1 MSATTEADEFGRFVR
16 RILRAYKRR
25 VAAQDIEGLAGLVGL
40 RGELDDAIGEAVAAL
55 NGQGYSWA
63 EIGRVLGQTRQGAQ
77 QAHSRWLARS
87 A

>member
-1 MSATTEADEFGRFVR
+1 MSAVTETDEYGKFVR

-25 VAAQDIEGLAGLVGL
+25 VAAQDIEGLAGLVAL
-40 RGELDDAIGEAVAAL
+40 RSELDDTIGEAVATL

-63 EIGRVLGQTRQGAQ
+63 EIGRVLGQSRQGAQ
-77 QAHSRWLARS
+77 QAHGRWLARS